1 MIGSKDG
8 HEKAVRTTVR
18 RLRQWPSKFRDK
30 TVLVMGDLIVD
41 EFVWGSVTRISPE
54 APVPVVKVTDRSL
67 RMGGAAN
74 VVNNLRALGA
84 RVLVA
89 GLVGTDEPGR
99 WLLGELKRKGV
110 PTGGILRDPRRPT
123 SLKTRIIAHSQQIVR
138 IDQEEPIPLS
148 EDQTTSLCEYVR
160 RSWGGIDGIVVS
172 DYGKGVVGDRLMGVA
187 REAVRERGLLV
198 SVDPKNSRFALYRG
212 VTAVTP
218 NQHEAALAA
227 GMTVSSE
234 AILMEVGRKLLG
246 ELACEILLVTRGEE
260 GMSLFLRNG
269 GHLHIPTVARDVY
282 DVTGAGDTVIST
294 FTLGLAAGAP
304 PAEAALLANLAAG
317 IVVGEVGT
325 AAVTNQR
332 LRRILGSAGRS
343 SPGA

>member
-1 MIGSKDG
+1 
-8 HEKAVRTTVR
+8 
-18 RLRQWPSKFRDK
+18 
-30 TVLVMGDLIVD
+30 
-41 EFVWGSVTRISPE
+41 
-54 APVPVVKVTDRSL
+54 
-67 RMGGAAN
+67 
-74 VVNNLRALGA
+74 
-84 RVLVA
+84 
-89 GLVGTDEPGR
+89 
-99 WLLGELKRKGV
+99 
-110 PTGGILRDPRRPT
+110 
-123 SLKTRIIAHSQQIVR
+123 
-138 IDQEEPIPLS
+138 
-148 EDQTTSLCEYVR
+148 
-160 RSWGGIDGIVVS
+160 
-172 DYGKGVVGDRLMGVA
+172 
-187 REAVRERGLLV
+187 
-198 SVDPKNSRFALYRG
+198 
-212 VTAVTP
+212 
-218 NQHEAALAA
+218 
-227 GMTVSSE
+227 MTVSSE